1 MRYAGDAMK
10 GDQDRVTMSD
20 RMLPWLMAAL
30 GIAMIVVLLD
40 IWRQVVVDI
49 LDPYTLLTTGL
60 LSAIV
65 IYLAGRSLLLSYAW
79 RKEVTEELQGGSK

>member
-10 GDQDRVTMSD
+10 GDQDRVTMSE

-79 RKEVTEELQGGSK
+79 RKEVTEELRGGSK

>member
-1 MRYAGDAMK
+1 MK
-10 GDQDRVTMSD
+10 GDQGRVTMSE

-40 IWRQVVVDI
+40 IWRQVVVD
-49 LDPYTLLTTGL
+49 LDPYTLLSTGL

-65 IYLAGRSLLLSYAW
+65 IYLSGRSLLLSYAW
-79 RKEVTEELQGGSK
+79 RKEVMEELQGGST

>member
-1 MRYAGDAMK
+1 MTSYLDPPEEYELP
-10 GDQDRVTMSD
+10 DRVTMSE
-20 RMLPWLMAAL
+20 RMAPWLMAAL

-40 IWRQVVVDI
+40 IWRQVDI
-49 LDPYTLLTTGL
+49 LDPYTLLSTGL

-79 RKEVTEELQGGSK
+79 RKELQGGSK

>member
-1 MRYAGDAMK
+1 MRYAGDTMK
-10 GDQDRVTMSD
+10 GDQDRVTMSE
-20 RMLPWLMAAL
+20 RMAPWLMAAL

-40 IWRQVVVDI
+40 IWRQVVVD

>member
-10 GDQDRVTMSD
+10 GDQDRVTMSE

-40 IWRQVVVDI
+40 IWRQVDI

-79 RKEVTEELQGGSK
+79 RKEVTEELRGGSK

>member
-1 MRYAGDAMK
+1 MGL
-10 GDQDRVTMSD
+10 TMSE

-40 IWRQVVVDI
+40 IWRQVDI

-79 RKEVTEELQGGSK
+79 RKEVMEELQGGSK

>member
-1 MRYAGDAMK
+1 
-10 GDQDRVTMSD
+10 MSE

-49 LDPYTLLTTGL
+49 LDPYTLLSTGF
-60 LSAIV
+60 LSAIL
-65 IYLAGRSLLLSYAW
+65 IYLSGRSLLLSYAW
-79 RKEVTEELQGGSK
+79 RKELQGGSK

>member
-1 MRYAGDAMK
+1 
-10 GDQDRVTMSD
+10 
-20 RMLPWLMAAL
+20 L

-40 IWRQVVVDI
+40 IWRQVDI

>member
-1 MRYAGDAMK
+1 
-10 GDQDRVTMSD
+10 MSE
-20 RMLPWLMAAL
+20 RMAPWLMAAL

-79 RKEVTEELQGGSK
+79 CKEVTEELRGGSR

>member
-1 MRYAGDAMK
+1 MK
-10 GDQDRVTMSD
+10 GDQDRVTMSE

-40 IWRQVVVDI
+40 IWRQVVVD
-49 LDPYTLLTTGL
+49 LDPYTLLSTGL
-60 LSAIV
+60 LSAIL
-65 IYLAGRSLLLSYAW
+65 IYLSGRSLLISYAW

>member
-1 MRYAGDAMK
+1 MRYAGDTMK
-10 GDQDRVTMSD
+10 GDQDRVTMSE
-20 RMLPWLMAAL
+20 RMAPWLMAAL

-60 LSAIV
+60 LSAMV
-65 IYLAGRSLLLSYAW
+65 IYLSGRTLLLSYAW
-79 RKEVTEELQGGSK
+79 RKEVTEELRGGSK